1 MYSYVLSISL
11 CVQVVPEVPE
21 KTEADEFI
29 NPGMHITHRLDREA
43 VNTSALT
50 LGGVEGNIQ
59 KLVITFLH
67 ISATFLTLSSW
78 KTWWGKGKGEGG
90 EEKWRRQ
97 TCGTAVRE
105 GEVKRTASRGTE
117 TFCEWEWRGVLRRE
131 EKQPPNNK
139 GTSSHAWTDLDAS
152 SFDSP

>member
-67 ISATFLTLSSW
+67 ISATFLTLSS
-78 KTWWGKGKGEGG
+78 
-90 EEKWRRQ
+90 
-97 TCGTAVRE
+97 
-105 GEVKRTASRGTE
+105 
-117 TFCEWEWRGVLRRE
+117 
-131 EKQPPNNK
+131 
-139 GTSSHAWTDLDAS
+139 
-152 SFDSP
+152 